1 LWSSFFSQ
9 AFSTCQVDLCFD
21 QLVFKLSEI
30 IFTYYKTQASS
41 KMLEISFLE
50 VVENQ
55 EKYQVFPKRFDSLF
69 RMRRVK
75 LLGRTIDLAFLF
87 GQRMNKIFRENL
99 DFLFE
104 RFEAHDLC
112 SIVVCQ
118 SLFSSRLDLTSV
130 TSGMHTSETET
141 CT

>member
-1 LWSSFFSQ
+1 
-9 AFSTCQVDLCFD
+9 
-21 QLVFKLSEI
+21 
-30 IFTYYKTQASS
+30 
-41 KMLEISFLE
+41 
-50 VVENQ
+50 
-55 EKYQVFPKRFDSLF
+55 
-69 RMRRVK
+69 
-75 LLGRTIDLAFLF
+75 
-87 GQRMNKIFRENL
+87 MNKIFRENL

-130 TSGMHTSETET
+130 TGGMHTSETET

>member
-41 KMLEISFLE
+41 KMLDISFLE

-75 LLGRTIDLAFLF
+75 VF
-87 GQRMNKIFRENL
+87 EN
-99 DFLFE
+99 
-104 RFEAHDLC
+104 
-112 SIVVCQ
+112 Q
-118 SLFSSRLDLTSV
+118 T
-130 TSGMHTSETET
+130 
-141 CT
+141 